1 MSITTIL
8 FDAGGVLVVPLDPVA
23 NTRRRNQLA
32 AELGFSSG
40 EEMWDHFFD
49 SDIWLAAKTGKL
61 VHTEMWETL
70 LAPLGL
76 AGPEDQATFL
86 NRLYTG
92 EGIHPG
98 MRALIEALHRQ
109 YRLGILSNWDDRLE
123 DILEERLGIAHYFDV
138 IVNSHRIGVAKP
150 DKQAYVEALRLL
162 DVAPQEVLFI
172 DDLERNTKVASEL
185 GMHTHIYRDLP
196 TLIEELRDLSVL
208 DGTEKLLD
216 VRDEPEDGLSST

>member
-23 NTRRRNQLA
+23 NAALRNELA

-40 EEMWDHFFD
+40 EEMWDHFFE
-49 SDIWLAAKTGKL
+49 SDTWLAAKTGKM
-61 VHTEMWETL
+61 VHAEMWATL
-70 LAPLGL
+70 LPPLGL
-76 AGPEDQATFL
+76 AGPDEQAEFL
-86 NRLYTG
+86 NRLYSD

-98 MRALIEALHRQ
+98 MLALVKTLHGK

-123 DILEERLGIAHYFDV
+123 EILEETLEVAHYFDV

-150 DKQAYVEALRLL
+150 DKGAYVEALRLL
-162 DVAPQEVLFI
+162 NASPQEVLFI
-172 DDLERNTKVASEL
+172 DDLQRNTKVASEL

-196 TLIEELRDLSVL
+196 TLIEDLRERSIL
-208 DGTEKLLD
+208 DGTE
-216 VRDEPEDGLSST
+216 RFEDGITST